1 MMENVLMELNS
12 YSKKS
17 KEYEKSLDSVFK
29 KENGIFYTDIGLSQ
43 KIIKFL
49 NIPTT
54 ATIIDPCCGMGSFLV
69 SAKNMGY
76 SAVYGADI
84 DKNAISFIKK
94 EYNIENVKVINTLG
108 NSGKEVLKKLKIDS
122 ECDFVIGNPPY
133 APIAKDIVIDTN
145 DYLFLRNVKDS
156 GSNLFVGALYRAFEL
171 AKSNGIISYIIPK
184 NLLHVASY
192 GLLRRT
198 ILHEKRIVSII
209 DIGRYFKSVR
219 GEQIILTLQ
228 NSFVDNNIIEVYK
241 YENEE
246 FVKKLDVPQ
255 SFYKDEIL
263 LFDSKEDFTIYQTL
277 EGTYKKFSDIC
288 TGYVGRGKSKD
299 TNAIVGKEIRKFSFK
314 NTPVPKKGN
323 KVFIQNI
330 YSAEAGIIASFAGD
344 LEASETVT
352 VFTDDDEKMCRY
364 ILGVLHS
371 RLCNYYLLK
380 FCYNNS
386 RLTMHT
392 DAKYLKKLPLIIDD
406 ATFSKIISLV
416 KSVETMEYM
425 SDLWF
430 EVVESLNELI
440 YQTYGISELE
450 QAHIDNK
457 MKNIQSKRWNN
468 DKS

>member
-1 MMENVLMELNS
+1 MELNS

-17 KEYEKSLDSVFK
+17 KEYEKSLEASYK
-29 KENGIFYTDIGLSQ
+29 KDNGIFYTDIELSQ
-43 KIIKFL
+43 KIIEFL
-49 NIPTT
+49 SIPSDTV
-54 ATIIDPCCGMGSFLV
+54 IMDPCCGTGSFVLA
-69 SAKNMGY
+69 AKEMGF
-76 SAVYGADI
+76 SSVYGADI
-84 DKNAISFIKK
+84 DKKAIELSKK
-94 EYNIENVKVINTLG
+94 EYGIESLKVIDTLA
-108 NSGKEVLKKLKIDS
+108 NSGDAILKQFKLK
-122 ECDFVIGNPPY
+122 EPVDFVIGNPPY
-133 APIAKDIVIDTN
+133 APMSTDIVIDTT

-156 GSNLFVGALYRAFEL
+156 GSNLFVAALYRAFEL
-171 AKSNGIISYIIPK
+171 TKTKGIISYIIPK

-198 ILHEKRIVSII
+198 ILNEKKIISIV
-209 DIGRYFKSVR
+209 DIGIYFKNVR

-228 NSFVDNNIIEVYK
+228 NSFEKDNNIEFYK
-241 YENEE
+241 YENNE
-246 FVKKLDVPQ
+246 FVKKLEVPQ
-255 SFYKDEIL
+255 KFYSDEIL
-263 LFDSKEDFTIYQTL
+263 MFDSKEDFNIYQTL
-277 EGTYKKFSDIC
+277 EGTYKKFSDIF
-288 TGYVGRGKSKD
+288 TGYVGRGKSKEP
-299 TNAIVGKEIRKFSFK
+299 TAIVGKEIRKFSFK

-352 VFTDDDEKMCRY
+352 VFTDGDEKMCRY

-371 RLCNYYLLK
+371 RLCNFYLLK

-430 EVVESLNELI
+430 EMVESLNELI

-450 QAHIDNK
+450 QAHIDNQ
-457 MKNIQSKRWNN
+457 MKNIQSQRWNN
-468 DKS
+468 DK